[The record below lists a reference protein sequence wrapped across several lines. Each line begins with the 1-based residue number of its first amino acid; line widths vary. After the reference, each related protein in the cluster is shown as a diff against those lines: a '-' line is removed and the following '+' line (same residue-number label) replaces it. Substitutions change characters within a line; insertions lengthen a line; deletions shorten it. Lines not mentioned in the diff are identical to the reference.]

1 MNKIALALGIT
12 LAVLECGGCAPKQ
25 PDTSSA
31 AADATGEPAKGAAPK
46 FELDNVAGGK
56 FSSADLKGKVSVVDF
71 WATWCAPCIQE
82 IPNFNKLHAEQAG
95 KNVQMLAITVES
107 GSLADIKPKVQEF
120 GMKYPVLVGNDTVVE
135 DFGGLLGFPT
145 TFILDKDGKIVK
157 KYLGMTPSKKEKIE
171 ADIEKLLGETQ

>member
-1 MNKIALALGIT
+1 MKKIALALVVA
-12 LAVLECGGCAPKQ
+12 LALFGCNSNQPETSNAAGGAG
-25 PDTSSA
+25 
-31 AADATGEPAKGAAPK
+31 ADQAKGSAPK

-56 FSSADLKGKVSVVDF
+56 FKSADLKGKVSIVDF
-71 WATWCAPCIQE
+71 WATWCNPCIQE

-107 GSLADIKPKVQEF
+107 GPLDDIKPKVEEF
-120 GMKYPVLVGNDTVVE
+120 GMKYPVLVGNDKVVE

-157 KYLGMTPSKKEKIE
+157 KYLGMTPGKKEKIE
-171 ADIEKLLGETQ
+171 ADIERLLAQDTPQ